1 MNYISS
7 EAVLLPS
14 PGKKGGKRAENYLL
28 GLLIEGASD
37 WS

>member
-1 MNYISS
+1 MTASD
-7 EAVLLPS
+7 AVFLPS
-14 PGKKGGKRAENYLL
+14 PGKKGKKRVKNYLL